1 MSESSNLKIEKA
13 IVYNVMT
20 SGCYLTFKK
29 AHLYSIQRNSPENIE
44 QRYECI
50 LKWINETDMDFMS
63 NCVFIDEVAFYINL
77 KRSMAWSKKGTRDEV
92 IVSETRA
99 KTTTI
104 LGAISLFGIVNIQVR
119 RPTVPLKSRRLGSN
133 GLVINGAEDTVTGH
147 YINFVKSTL
156 DILDS

>member
-1 MSESSNLKIEKA
+1 MTCECNLA
-13 IVYNVMT
+13 
-20 SGCYLTFKK
+20 FKK
-29 AHLYSIQRNSPENIE
+29 AHMYSIQRNSPENIE

-50 LKWINETDMDFMS
+50 LKWVNETDMDFMN

-77 KRSMAWSKKGTRDEV
+77 KRSMAWSKKGTRAEV